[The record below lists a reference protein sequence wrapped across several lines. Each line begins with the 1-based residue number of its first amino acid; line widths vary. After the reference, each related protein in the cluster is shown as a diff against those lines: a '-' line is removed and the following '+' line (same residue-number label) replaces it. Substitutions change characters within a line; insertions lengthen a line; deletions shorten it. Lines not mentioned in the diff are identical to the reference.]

1 MFVRILCTFLL
12 HPSQWMETLS
22 THVWKKRKQVKKQK
36 KHTHTHKNDTIK
48 LHREPCKVWF
58 GSIVTLHLS
67 CSWFSPA
74 SFSLLASGLD
84 SGLVS
89 ALHSDGAVAITTK
102 KKKNKKFGGFLKER
116 IRKRP
121 KGWLIKSLRT
131 QNRRIL
137 TERKREKESV
147 QMLKKKQ
154 WNWRLKVGGR
164 EREEKSSRSLGLVLD
179 AWWGG
184 HSTCFYELKLFFK
197 YKIFKS
203 TFLLL

>member
-1 MFVRILCTFLL
+1 MFVRILFTFLL
-12 HPSQWMETLS
+12 QPSQWMETLN
-22 THVWKKRKQVKKQK
+22 THVWKKRKQVKKKQK
-36 KHTHTHKNDTIK
+36 KHTHTQNDTIK
-48 LHREPCKVWF
+48 LQREPCKVWF

-89 ALHSDGAVAITTK
+89 ALASGAAVAITTK

-121 KGWLIKSLRT
+121 KGLLIKRLGT

-137 TERKREKESV
+137 TERNREKESV

-154 WNWRLKVGGR
+154 WNQRLKSERGR
-164 EREEKSSRSLGLVLD
+164 ERG
-179 AWWGG
+179 
-184 HSTCFYELKLFFK
+184 
-197 YKIFKS
+197 KIK
-203 TFLLL
+203 

>member
-1 MFVRILCTFLL
+1 MNILATIWLKIKEIPLKKKISQRNPVGSVSINTYHQCLL
-12 HPSQWMETLS
+12 GSCVLSFCILHSGWRLS
-22 THVWKKRKQVKKQK
+22 TPMSEKRGNKWKHRRNT
-36 KHTHTHKNDTIK
+36 HTHTHKNDTIK

-164 EREEKSSRSLGLVLD
+164 ERG
-179 AWWGG
+179 
-184 HSTCFYELKLFFK
+184 
-197 YKIFKS
+197 KIK
-203 TFLLL
+203 